1 MAFKLKKGVFRVTCK
16 NPGCTFDKEFEIPTN
31 LMGLSE
37 DDVESEAKKIAK
49 DMASIKHDA
58 LFGKKHYLTNPQIRK
73 VNCVYEAIGASA
85 ASIISQS
92 EAVKYKEYKKGDKIL
107 NKGDIASTICEV
119 VKGKAVVDK
128 TQHVYESGETFG
140 AAALLVN
147 QTRTADV
154 IAHED
159 GTTIAF
165 YNLKELSNK
174 DPRKAKELYT
184 EAMEDIFNIILN
196 METLIDNLDKQ
207 IEKEKIKNENNKQR
221 IGTLETDLRESNK
234 KIAEL
239 EGNF

>member
-16 NPGCTFDKEFEIPTN
+16 NPGCTFDKEFVIPNN
-31 LMGLSE
+31 LMGVTE

-58 LFGKKHYLTNPQIRK
+58 LFGKRHYLTNPLIRK

-85 ASIISQS
+85 ASIISQA
-92 EAVKYKEYKKGDKIL
+92 EAVKYNEYKKGDIIL
-107 NKGDIASTICEV
+107 KKGDIATTICEV
-119 VKGKAVVDK
+119 VKGKATVDK
-128 TQHVYESGETFG
+128 TQHKYDVGDTFG

-154 IAHED
+154 VASED

-174 DPRKAKELYT
+174 DPRKAKELYAD
-184 EAMEDIFNIILN
+184 AMEDIFRIILD
-196 METLIDNLDKQ
+196 MENLIDKLDKD
-207 IEKEKIKNENNKQR
+207 IEKEKIRNENHKQR
-221 IGTLETDLRESNK
+221 ISSLETDLREANK

>member
-1 MAFKLKKGVFRVTCK
+1 MAFKLKKGIFRVSCK
-16 NPGCTFDKEFEIPTN
+16 NPGCTFDKEFEIPNN
-31 LMGLSE
+31 LMGVTE
-37 DDVESEAKKIAK
+37 EDVESEAKKIAK

-58 LFGKKHYLTNPQIRK
+58 LFGKRHYLTNPLIRK

-92 EAVKYKEYKKGDKIL
+92 EAVKYNEYKKGDIIL
-107 NKGDIASTICEV
+107 RKGEIATTICEV

-128 TQHVYESGETFG
+128 TQHKYEVGDTFG

-154 IAHED
+154 IASEE

-184 EAMEDIFNIILN
+184 EAMEDIFRIILD
-196 METLIDNLDKQ
+196 MENLIDKLDKD
-207 IEKEKIKNENNKQR
+207 IEKEKIRNENHKQR
-221 IGTLETDLRESNK
+221 ITSLEADIREANK
-234 KIAEL
+234 KVAEL